1 MTITYLMIGILIGF
15 AMAIP
20 LGPLGIMCIR
30 NTLSKGHL
38 QGFMIGLGAA
48 TADMIYSSIAAFGLT
63 AISDGLDTYRILIRI
78 FGGALLLFIGV
89 RTFRTKSKD
98 PKFTITNGGSVKS
111 YISSLGITLTNPS
124 TIFAFIAVFATFDL
138 TKGITF
144 ISSSALV
151 AGIFVGSSLW
161 FLVLSSGVALFR
173 NKLDLRGLNWANKIA
188 GVLIFASGIFAVST
202 L

>member
-1 MTITYLMIGILIGF
+1 MTITYLMIGILVGF

-38 QGFMIGLGAA
+38 QGLMIGLGAA

-78 FGGALLLFIGV
+78 LGGVLLLFIGV
-89 RTFRTKSKD
+89 RTFRTKPKD
-98 PKFTITNGGSVKS
+98 PKLTITNGGSVKS

-138 TKGITF
+138 TKGITI

-151 AGIFVGSSLW
+151 AGIFLGSSLW

-173 NKLDLRGLNWANKIA
+173 KKLDHRGLSWANKIA